1 MADIG
6 TGGKRLLAKISKLIL
21 VHKNFPS
28 TT

>member
-1 MADIG
+1 MAAIG

-21 VHKNFPS
+21 AHKNFPP